1 MSAPRATRGRTGRID
16 ALPAA
21 LRERIDALLRA
32 GVSQR
37 EIIARLERPLAEAG
51 EPPLSPAG
59 LCRYAARAAEIGRWL
74 QEGRAIADTL
84 VDRFGERPAGRTG
97 DLAVEVLRTAVF
109 DLVVAARRD
118 GQADP
123 ETVGQLA
130 LAIQRLERT
139 AQMSQRREIELRREI
154 AAEAADAAGAE
165 ARRRGI
171 SPETEAAI
179 RAAIQGEAA

>member
-51 EPPLSPAG
+51 EAPLSAAG

-84 VDRFGERPAGRTG
+84 VDRPAGRTG

-154 AAEAADAAGAE
+154 AAEAARAGGDAATQAGVSGDVA
-165 ARRRGI
+165 
-171 SPETEAAI
+171 AAI
-179 RAAIQGEAA
+179 RAAIEGVAS